1 MEVVW
6 EGSVLPTGNM
16 VRKFVKINREE
27 KGRKIGVFF
36 LTYIERAVL
45 RGRCF

>member
-16 VRKFVKINREE
+16 VRKFVIIKKGGKKEE
-27 KGRKIGVFF
+27 KSGFSSLHILNELFF
-36 LTYIERAVL
+36 
-45 RGRCF
+45 